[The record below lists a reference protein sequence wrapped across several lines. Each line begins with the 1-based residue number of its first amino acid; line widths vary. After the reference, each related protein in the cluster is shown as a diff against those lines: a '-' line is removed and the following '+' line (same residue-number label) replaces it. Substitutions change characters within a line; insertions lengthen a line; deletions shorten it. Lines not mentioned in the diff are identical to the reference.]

1 MTCSEEP
8 SPRTRGHK
16 DLKSRSGSPCR
27 PLIAASFRSISR
39 LFPRESFT
47 SLARLVIIEK
57 RSQFSSESPWPVLLS
72 RHLSLPG
79 INQRNQPF
87 PFYYLTGF
95 LSPSEK
101 NIFAEIFSGEK
112 EKEKKRKKIFKASKN
127 CRVFEHLFISFTN
140 WMNISLHA
148 CMKNNIHAQHS
159 FFFHRFRD
167 ISISLLLILLIQPP
181 LIIIFMNFLF
191 YSNISFLFRL
201 LETRTSACL
210 RLTINRYVM
219 ERYFHFSW
227 RNAFHSR
234 FHRIWL
240 LLPLCAYNP
249 RIG

>member
-1 MTCSEEP
+1 MEATRFLLGQNSRLNNGW
-8 SPRTRGHK
+8 SWRVPR
-16 DLKSRSGSPCR
+16 SRLQGQGGIRTLSHARVLRR

-127 CRVFEHLFISFTN
+127 CRVFEHLFISFTTGE
-140 WMNISLHA
+140 WIFHYTRVWKIISTPNTL
-148 CMKNNIHAQHS
+148 
-159 FFFHRFRD
+159 FFFIDFE
-167 ISISLLLILLIQPP
+167 IFQSLSSLS
-181 LIIIFMNFLF
+181 
-191 YSNISFLFRL
+191 Y
-201 LETRTSACL
+201 
-210 RLTINRYVM
+210 
-219 ERYFHFSW
+219 
-227 RNAFHSR
+227 
-234 FHRIWL
+234 
-240 LLPLCAYNP
+240 
-249 RIG
+249 